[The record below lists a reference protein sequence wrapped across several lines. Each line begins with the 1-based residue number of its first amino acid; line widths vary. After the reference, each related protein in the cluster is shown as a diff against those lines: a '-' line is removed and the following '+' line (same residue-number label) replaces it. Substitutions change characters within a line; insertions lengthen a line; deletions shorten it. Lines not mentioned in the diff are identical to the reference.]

1 MNTTK
6 GKLLVPLIVSII
18 ALLVLVSFNPMA
30 SQTTEAKPDISTNDQ
45 TIWIYQG
52 HRLLYHGPGN
62 ANNDSFALGTFTQ
75 DANEPISY
83 NATIYQP
90 DWNIDG
96 TGLVPGLTHTLDLS
110 PGNYS
115 YSDMRAGPP
124 LLGYVNLET
133 GLRYTISW
141 NITTVSPPSPH
152 INAPETIDK
161 GTPVQFQGSATD
173 GIGSEYNY
181 SWNFG
186 NGITSSLQ
194 DPTVTFNHKG
204 TYEVNLTASDYTGGY
219 GNTTINVTVGAPP
232 SVSYTPHTTTLKPLK
247 NSTASLLNVNQDYF
261 NARETTGSIHHA
273 WIDFSEHITTY
284 NGTLNAYNGGEFAF
298 LPGFYNGASFY
309 YTIGTVYANISYG
322 NHALNWSHAFNVLTT
337 APTTS
342 EPNYYSIAPIWK
354 LSGAYSGNINFN
366 ITITSYPGKPFSG
379 YGNIPAGFVTR
390 SVNGNGSYG
399 QTNLSWTGSSSSSP
413 IPFTHGYTWA
423 LNTSYFGSLNESY
436 YIHWNSTH
444 PTTSIYNGSYEN
456 GTSGEFHGTSYEA
469 ISFNSENTTSDVFP
483 YNVTWITEPYPTMN
497 ITSGSNPT
505 DVNVKTGFYSHTKG
519 AGPFTYLWYVDGT
532 SVSNSQDLTYEFS
545 DSGSYNVS
553 LEATDQYGN
562 SVNASMTEYVNSGPS
577 VKATA
582 SYYYVDVG
590 VSDHFYA
597 NESGGT
603 PPVSYNWTING
614 QSFHTQNVSYS
625 FSKVGNYTVEVSV
638 LDAADGTSYSLIHIR
653 ANNSPSVKITPNK
666 AIASIRT
673 EFESLSENG
682 TGQVHLTWEFASGS
696 TTGKYANYTFTNAGT
711 QEIIIH
717 ATDQGGFSGNF
728 YYNIT
733 VQIYVKIS
741 ASSVQGIA
749 PLKVNFLSSVLGGSS
764 YSYTWNFG
772 NGKLSVSAVPSETF
786 ASGNYTV
793 NLTVTD
799 QGGAEGYSDIAI
811 ESLPAPVGL
820 SYSPDSSVTVLT
832 QVEFNASPAW
842 YAQNSSIVWN
852 LPNGNQYSTFGFNY
866 TFPTYSAI
874 NNLTVDFSY
883 NFNGAKTYKTNLVVR
898 MVPSLPVIQV
908 SGYKSN
914 VLVNSSIT
922 LDASGSFSY
931 DSSIKEYRWSYDN
944 VTYGQSSQAFTFRH
958 TGTKDITIKV
968 IDELGAESSQ
978 TLVVKVSAPTTSND
992 IAISVQES
1000 NTSSSIM
1007 FNVSAH
1013 SKYPVQN
1020 VEAVLSGPDAAGNT
1034 YFLDYT
1040 GGSGDTSQWTL
1051 TLNEYNFTSGTYKIE
1066 FVAFSNE
1073 SSNYTNSDFSISP
1086 AISSGGSG
1094 GFTGLGYFVTAV
1106 GGPTSF
1112 LTLMGVIISA
1122 ITVIVAL
1129 KQRGTQV
1136 VEIGGDEY
1144 ESRPGGDLKRVK
1156 QGKV

>member
-18 ALLVLVSFNPMA
+18 ALLVLVSFNPMI
-30 SQTTEAKPDISTNDQ
+30 SHTTEAKPEISTNDQ

-62 ANNDSFALGTFTQ
+62 ANNDSFAIGTIKQ
-75 DANEPISY
+75 DANEPITY

-90 DWNIDG
+90 DWEIDG
-96 TGLVPGLTHTLDLS
+96 SNLYSGSSHTLNLS

-115 YSDMRAGPP
+115 YDATRALPQ

-133 GLRYTISW
+133 GLTYAISW
-141 NITTVSPPSPH
+141 NISTVSPPIAH
-152 INAPETIDK
+152 ITAPNTIDK
-161 GTPVQFQGSATD
+161 GAPVQFQGNASG
-173 GIGSEYNY
+173 GIGSGYNY

-186 NGITSSLQ
+186 NGITSTLQ

-204 TYEVNLTASDYTGGY
+204 TYEVNLTARDYTGGY
-219 GNTTINVTVGAPP
+219 GNASIQVTVGAPP
-232 SVSYTPHTTTLKPLK
+232 SVSYSSHTTSLSPLE
-247 NSTASLLNVNQDYF
+247 NTSATPSNVNIQYF
-261 NARETTGSIHHA
+261 NSKASTGSLYRA
-273 WIDFSEHITTY
+273 WATFSEDLTTY
-284 NGTLNAYNGGEFAF
+284 NGTLNAHNGGEFAF
-298 LPGFYNGASFY
+298 VPGFYNGASFY
-309 YTIGTVYANISYG
+309 YTIGTVYANITYG
-322 NHALNWSHAFNVLTT
+322 VHKLNWSHTLNVLSP
-337 APTTS
+337 APTSS
-342 EPNYYSIAPIWK
+342 EPDYYSIAPIWN
-354 LSGAYSGNINFN
+354 LGGPYHGELNFN
-366 ITITSYPGKPFSG
+366 ITITPDPGHPYSG
-379 YGNIPAGFVTR
+379 FGNIPAGFITR

-399 QTNLSWTGSSSSSP
+399 KTNDTWSGSPVSSP

-423 LNTSYFGSLNESY
+423 PNISYFGALNQSY

-456 GTSGEFHGTSYEA
+456 GTFGEFHGTSYEA
-469 ISFNSENTTSDVFP
+469 IYFNSENTTSDVFP
-483 YNVTWITEPYPTMN
+483 YNVTWITEPYPTLN
-497 ITSGSNPT
+497 ITSSKDPT
-505 DVNVKTGFYSHTKG
+505 DINVKTEFYPHTNG

-590 VSDHFYA
+590 VADHFHA
-597 NESGGT
+597 NVSGGT

-696 TTGKYANYTFTNAGT
+696 STGKYANYTFTNAGT

-764 YSYTWNFG
+764 YSYTWDFG
-772 NGKLSVSAVPSETF
+772 NGKLSVSADPSETF
-786 ASGNYTV
+786 SSGNYTI

-799 QGGAEGYSDIAI
+799 QGGAEGYSDISI
-811 ESLPAPVGL
+811 QSLPAPVGL

-852 LPNGNQYSTFGFNY
+852 LPNGNQYSTLDYNY

-908 SGYKSN
+908 SGYRPN

-978 TLVVKVSAPTTSND
+978 TLVVKVSAPTISND
-992 IAISVQES
+992 IAISVQQT

-1013 SKYPVQN
+1013 SKYPIQN
-1020 VEAVLSGPDAAGNT
+1020 VEAVLSGPDAGGNT
-1034 YFLDYT
+1034 YFLDYA

-1086 AISSGGSG
+1086 AISGGGSG

-1122 ITVIVAL
+1122 ITVVVAL